1 MQDKYTGDIGDYV
14 KYALLRLIRKA
25 EGGRLGVAWYL
36 YPDERNGDGGHLEYL
51 DRRRRKDWEHL
62 DKELYWK
69 LKAIVE
75 RRARRVAS
83 IESDSGI
90 LGSNTKFFSKRLT
103 PPQSIARNTVANH
116 QHRKEWRR
124 GWFENLQRK
133 LVDCNVVFVDPD
145 NGLYEIEKFRYG
157 TVGHWKRIPLSEVK
171 TLADSGRTVVVYHHH
186 TLRKG
191 GNIQEINYWLNK
203 LGGSAIAVRS
213 GAWSPR
219 SFFIVNP
226 SKHLTQSVSRFVK
239 MSQKLKLSIHY
250 SQGDDTRNSTTGIDN
265 LIAEGAAQLYEPGT
279 LRLADPEVYRSRI
292 KELCAYAMDDGYS
305 LRPESERGFWNY
317 FGGEPRLR
325 RFELVLIDNG
335 NLRAVWQDDQ
345 ETHVGLQFLGDDIVQ
360 FVIFKRRCP
369 SRPISRVVGRDTAS
383 GFKSQIQAFGL
394 QPLLYE

>member
-36 YPDERNGDGGHLEYL
+36 YPDEPNGDGGHLEYL
-51 DRRRRKDWEHL
+51 DRRRRAYWEHL

-75 RRARRVAS
+75 RNARRVAS

-90 LGSNTKFFSKRLT
+90 LGSNTKFFSTRLV

-133 LVDCNVVFVDPD
+133 LVDCDVVYVDPD
-145 NGLYEIEKFRYG
+145 NGLYETEKFRHG
-157 TVGHWKRIPLSEVK
+157 TVRHWKRIPLSEVK
-171 TLADSGRTVVVYHHH
+171 TLSDSGRTVVVYHHH
-186 TLRKG
+186 TFLQR
-191 GNIQEINYWLNK
+191 NVQEINCWLSK
-203 LGGSAIAVRS
+203 LGGNAIAVRS
-213 GAWSPR
+213 GAFSPR

-226 SKHLTQSVSRFVK
+226 SRHLTQSVSRFVYG
-239 MSQKLKLSIHY
+239 SQKLQLSIHY
-250 SQGDDTRNSTTGIDN
+250 SQGDDTSNSATGIDN
-265 LIAEGAAQLYEPGT
+265 LVAEGAAQLYEPGT
-279 LRLADPEVYRSRI
+279 LRSTDPEVYRSRI
-292 KELCAYAMDDGYS
+292 KTLCAYAMDDGYS
-305 LRPESERGFWNY
+305 LRPESERDFWNF

-335 NLRAVWQDDQ
+335 NLRAAWRDDQ
-345 ETHVGLQFLGDDIVQ
+345 DTHVGLQFLGDDIVQ

-369 SRPISRVVGRDTAS
+369 SRPISRVVGRDTAA
-383 GFKSQIQAFGL
+383 GFKSQIQAFEL
-394 QPLLYE
+394 QSLLYE